1 MHCTIV
7 SLELQLAAPF
17 SCWKTLYLKVII
29 RSDMEFGVMPGSD
42 LCLLQV
48 KLVWVAMKVFF
59 KSNKTRLCIHKAS
72 LKRL

>member
-1 MHCTIV
+1 
-7 SLELQLAAPF
+7 
-17 SCWKTLYLKVII
+17 
-29 RSDMEFGVMPGSD
+29 MEFGVMPGSD